1 MKTFYLLF
9 LFIPL
14 IVIPSFSNGQ
24 IHIEDSPVVKTDS
37 GLYAIAVSKNNRMI
51 YEHYFNKK
59 SAAELFNDQSL
70 TKGIISLLM
79 GIAIDKGFVSSLD
92 EKIIRFFPELKQDK
106 DQRKQ
111 TVTIRQIMNQ
121 ASGLYHE
128 DLNRLDQYLSLPDPS
143 AYTIQQPL
151 MTDPGSIFHYSNA
164 ASHILSVII
173 AKASGLSTLEFAKKY
188 LFDPM
193 KIEKFEWMKMNDGYY
208 DGSGLLSIRLS
219 VTDMNRIGR
228 LLLDSGRYSGR
239 QIVSSSYIQQIINP
253 DRLYHTNWGFPGS
266 EYALC
271 WYHKNYRGILIVYGL
286 GWGGQFNFIIPSL
299 HSVITVNESVNDT
312 TAIRQS
318 ILFQEKIFPMILDAL
333 QRSAN

>member
-1 MKTFYLLF
+1 MKPYLL
-9 LFIPL
+9 PL
-14 IVIPSFSNGQ
+14 IYSLIVVPLFSNGQ

-37 GLYAIAVSKNNRMI
+37 GLYAIAVSKNNTLI

-70 TKGIISLLM
+70 TKGIISILM

-92 EKIIRFFPELKQDK
+92 EKIVRFFPELKQDK

-111 TVTIRQIMNQ
+111 TITIRQIMNQ
-121 ASGLYHE
+121 ASGLYYE
-128 DLNRLDQYLSLPDPS
+128 DLNRLDQYLSLPNPS

-151 MTDPGSIFHYSNA
+151 TTDPGSIFHYSNA

-173 AKASGLSTLEFAKKY
+173 TKASGLSTLEFAKKY
-188 LFDPM
+188 LLGPM
-193 KIEKFEWMKMNDGYY
+193 KIEKVEWMKMNDGYF

-219 VTDMNRIGR
+219 VTDMNRIGG

-239 QIVSSSYIQQIINP
+239 QIVSSSYIQQLINP
-253 DRLYHTNWGFPGS
+253 DRRYHTNWGFTGS

-299 HSVITVNESVNDT
+299 HAVITVNESVNDT

-318 ILFQEKIFPMILDAL
+318 ILFQEKIFPMILNAL
-333 QRSAN
+333 QRSLN